1 MRYLART
8 AAIAAAAMLAGG
20 PVAGAAEPPTGY
32 TASYKVY
39 TAGLHALDFELAATV
54 AAERFVARMS
64 ASPHGIIAKFIPWAL
79 EASSAGVL
87 AAGELR
93 PRRHRSANW
102 WRGEQRWVEIDF
114 DGEGPVDLR
123 AEPASEGDGMGAI
136 AAAMLVGAIDPVS
149 AINGIILSNADGVLC
164 PPRTP
169 VFDGRRRY
177 DMVMERLP
185 ARTLKGRGDR
195 YGGVVEGCRLTL
207 EPVAGKRDDDEART
221 FPVVN
226 AGDHRL
232 VRRPAGRRADGAGAP
247 GAADEVRPDA
257 CASAPPR
264 PARVWPTACGGSAP
278 PGAWPAPRS
287 TP

>member
-102 WRGEQRWVEIDF
+102 WRGEQSWVEIDF

-221 FPVVN
+221 FPIIAWFAALPGGGPMVPV
-226 AGDHRL
+226 RL
-232 VRRPAGRRADGAGAP
+232 ELRTKYGQTLAHLRRLRLADGRVVFGDQDDERQ
-247 GAADEVRPDA
+247 AAQR
-257 CASAPPR
+257 R
-264 PARVWPTACGGSAP
+264 
-278 PGAWPAPRS
+278 
-287 TP
+287 